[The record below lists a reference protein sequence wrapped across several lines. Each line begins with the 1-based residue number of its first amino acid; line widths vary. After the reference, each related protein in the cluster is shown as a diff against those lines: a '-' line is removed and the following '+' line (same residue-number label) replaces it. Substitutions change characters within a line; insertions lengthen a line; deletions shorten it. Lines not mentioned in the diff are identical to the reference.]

1 MIAKS
6 APARIAAVR
15 LGRLP
20 YAEAQAWQ
28 QRAAREVADGADER
42 VALLEH
48 EPVYTLG
55 RKGPVPEGAALP
67 APIVRSDR
75 GGRITFHG
83 PGQAVLYPIARI
95 RERGISIGA
104 WIALLEEATI
114 VCAAQFGVDARRSP
128 IGRGV
133 WAGDRKLASV
143 GVRVANG
150 VSTHGIA
157 LNAST
162 DLAWFEPI
170 EPCGI
175 PGLQMTSLSREAG
188 RLCSVEDAG
197 ELMIEAL
204 TALLEGRAP

>member
-28 QRAAREVADGADER
+28 QRAAREVADGAGER
-42 VALLEH
+42 AALLEH

-55 RKGPVPEGAALP
+55 RKGPAPTGAVLP
-67 APIVRSDR
+67 APVVRSDR

-83 PGQAVLYPIARI
+83 PGQAVIYPITRI
-95 RERGISIGA
+95 RERGISIGT
-104 WIALLEEATI
+104 WIALLEEAAI
-114 VCAAQFGVDARRSP
+114 ACAARFGVDARRSP

-143 GVRVANG
+143 GVRVAHG

-162 DLAWFEPI
+162 DLSWFEPI

-188 RLCSVEDAG
+188 RRCNAEDAG
-197 ELMIEAL
+197 EMMIEAL
-204 TALLEGRAP
+204 IALLEGRAP